1 MPTDTIRPHTAPG
14 HLGPRKDGP
23 DPGPPAGLR
32 SAALTAARYGARLGT
47 VLSWTAVT
55 IGAIAMI
62 IPFLWML
69 GVAFRTNGDL
79 YADPARLWPTHWTMH
94 GVDAV
99 LDQLPFGKLVLNTFV
114 FAGGTTVILLLFD
127 SMTAFALA
135 RLKFRGQNV
144 VFLLILATL
153 MVPFQVTLV
162 PVFLTLFHLGWLNSY
177 QGLIIPR
184 ATSALGIFLLRQ
196 FFMQLPR
203 ELDDAARID
212 GAGDFTVYWRIILP
226 NAKPALA
233 SLFIIQFAALWN
245 DFLWPLVVTNNID
258 MQTLPAALTL
268 FSSQSGVDHAALM
281 AGAAISLSPLAI
293 AFLVLQRFFVQG
305 VATTGI
311 K

>member
-1 MPTDTIRPHTAPG
+1 MSTDTLSGDVFATSGGGGVGGRPDRGAT
-14 HLGPRKDGP
+14 
-23 DPGPPAGLR
+23 PAR
-32 SAALTAARYGARLGT
+32 ARAAAQLAVRAGG
-47 VLSWTAVT
+47 VLSWTVVAV
-55 IGAIAMI
+55 GAVAMVV
-62 IPFLWML
+62 PFAWML
-69 GVAFRTNGDL
+69 GVAVRTSTDL
-79 YADPARLWPTHWTMH
+79 YADPARLWPQQWTWH
-94 GVDAV
+94 GVRAV
-99 LDQLPFGKLVLNTFV
+99 LSQLPFARLVLNTFV
-114 FAGGTTVILLLFD
+114 FAGGTTVLLLFFD

-135 RLKFRGQNV
+135 RLRFRGRNA
-144 VFLLILATL
+144 VFVLILATL

-177 QGLIIPR
+177 QGLIVPR

-196 FFMQLPR
+196 FFLGLPR

-212 GAGDFTVYWRIILP
+212 GANNFTLYWRIILP

-245 DFLWPLVVTNNID
+245 DFLWPLVVTNRTD
-258 MQTLPAALTL
+258 METLPAALTL

-281 AGAAISLSPLAI
+281 AGAAISLTPLAI

-305 VATTGI
+305 VATSGI

>member
-1 MPTDTIRPHTAPG
+1 MSTELSLTDVGIGG
-14 HLGPRKDGP
+14 HGNG
-23 DPGPPAGLR
+23 PGPGAPLAAVRARTRGMLIASRAG
-32 SAALTAARYGARLGT
+32 A
-47 VLSWTAVT
+47 VLSWLVLA
-55 IGAIAMI
+55 IGALAMVL
-62 IPFLWML
+62 PFVWMVS
-69 GVAFRTNGDL
+69 VAFRTSSDL
-79 YADPARLWPTHWTMH
+79 YADPARLWPGQWTMH
-94 GVDAV
+94 GVNAV
-99 LDQLPFGKLVLNTFV
+99 MDQLPFGRLVINTFV
-114 FAGGTTVILLLFD
+114 FAGGTSVLLLLFD

-144 VFLLILATL
+144 VFIVILATL

-177 QGLIIPR
+177 EGLIVPR

-212 GAGDFTVYWRIILP
+212 GAGNFTLYWRVILP

-245 DFLWPLVVTNNID
+245 DFLWPLVVSSDTN

-281 AGAAISLSPLAI
+281 AGAAISLTPLAI
-293 AFLVLQRFFVQG
+293 AFLLLQRFFVQG

>member
-1 MPTDTIRPHTAPG
+1 MSTDTAQARPAPQR
-14 HLGPRKDGP
+14 PRVRPSANQQGWLEAVRP
-23 DPGPPAGLR
+23 LLRLAGR
-32 SAALTAARYGARLGT
+32 GGR
-47 VLSWTAVT
+47 VLSWLV
-55 IGAIAMI
+55 IVVGAIAMI
-62 IPFLWML
+62 LPFVWML
-69 GVAFRTNGDL
+69 GVAFRTSADL
-79 YADPARLWPTHWTMH
+79 YADPARLIPGQWTIA
-94 GVDAV
+94 GLRAV
-99 LDQLPFGKLVLNTFV
+99 LTDLPFGRLVLNTFV
-114 FAGGTTVILLLFD
+114 FAGGATVLLLVFD

-135 RLKFRGQNV
+135 RLRFRGQNV
-144 VFLLILATL
+144 IFILILATL

-196 FFMQLPR
+196 FFLQLPR
-203 ELDDAARID
+203 ELDDAARVD
-212 GAGDFTVYWRIILP
+212 GAGNLTIYLRVILP
-226 NAKPALA
+226 NAKPVLA

-245 DFLWPLVVTNNID
+245 DFLWPLVVTDNIN

-281 AGAAISLSPLAI
+281 AGAAISLTPLAI
-293 AFLVLQRFFVQG
+293 AFLLLQRFFVQG